1 MLYDLIII
9 GGGPA
14 GITAGI
20 YAARKKLNT
29 LLIAKDFFGQTAKT
43 GEIDNWPG
51 SPKISG
57 GALMQNFE
65 KHLKNFALGIK
76 ENQTV
81 ISVKQEAVQEG
92 ASLLPAGRSEAPSS
106 ASFVVRI
113 ESGESFEAKALVVC
127 SGASPKRLGV
137 PGEDKFTGKG
147 VSFCSL
153 CDAPFFQGKNV
164 AVAGGGNSALEAALD
179 LAKYADKIYL
189 LEAGDFL
196 QGDPLLQD
204 SLKQTGK
211 VEIRLNQEIKE
222 IQGKTMVEGA
232 MVFDRSSQKTE
243 IIAVAGVFVEI
254 GWTAQSDFL
263 GDLLSKNER
272 GEIIADSETGQTSLE
287 GVWAAGDCV
296 NAKYKQI
303 LLASASGAR
312 AALSAYEYLNKLKV
326 KNDENNFNKISGN
339 FNF

>member
-1 MLYDLIII
+1 MIYDLIII

-51 SPKISG
+51 NPRISG

-65 KHLKNFALGIK
+65 KHLKNFAIDIK

-81 ISVKQEAVQEG
+81 ISVKEG
-92 ASLLPAGRSEAPSS
+92 ASLLPVGRSEAPSS
-106 ASFVVRI
+106 SFVVQI
-113 ESGESFEAKALVVC
+113 ESGESFEAKALIVC
-127 SGASPKRLGV
+127 SGASPKKLGV
-137 PGEDKFTGKG
+137 PGEEEFLGKG

-164 AVAGGGNSALEAALD
+164 VVAGGGNSALETALD

-196 QGDPLLQD
+196 GGDPLLQD

-222 IQGKTMVEGA
+222 IQGKAMVEGA
-232 MVFDRSSQKTE
+232 VVFDRSSQKSE
-243 IIAVAGVFVEI
+243 ILAVAGVFVEI

-263 GDLLSKNER
+263 GDLVAKNER
-272 GEIIADSETGQTSLE
+272 GEIIIESETGQTSLE
-287 GVWAAGDCV
+287 GVWAAGDCA
-296 NAKYKQI
+296 NGKYKQVI
-303 LLASASGAR
+303 LASAAGAK
-312 AALSAYEYLNKLKV
+312 AALSAYEYLQ
-326 KNDENNFNKISGN
+326 NNS
-339 FNF
+339 

>member
-20 YAARKKLNT
+20 YVARKKLNT

-51 SPKISG
+51 SPNISG

-65 KHLKNFALGIK
+65 KHLKNFAINIK
-76 ENQTV
+76 EGHEVSV
-81 ISVKQEAVQEG
+81 ILSQQAKD
-92 ASLLPAGRSEAPSS
+92 LRDSS
-106 ASFVVRI
+106 AIRPQNDNGSKIFKVKTKK
-113 ESGESFEAKALVVC
+113 GESFEAKVLIVC
-127 SGASPKRLGV
+127 SGASPKKLGV
-137 PGEDKFTGKG
+137 AGEDKFIGKG

-153 CDAPFFQGKNV
+153 CDAPFFQGKTV
-164 AVAGGGNSALEAALD
+164 AVAGGGNSALETALD
-179 LAKYADKIYL
+179 LAKYANKIYL

-222 IQGKTMVEGA
+222 IQGKTMVEGVA
-232 MVFDRSSQKTE
+232 VFDCSSQKTE
-243 IIAVAGVFVEI
+243 ILAVSGVFVEI

-263 GDLLSKNER
+263 GELVAKNER
-272 GEIIADSETGQTSLE
+272 GEIIADPETGQTSLE
-287 GVWAAGDCV
+287 GVWAAGDCA
-296 NAKYKQI
+296 NGKYKQI
-303 LLASASGAR
+303 ILASASGAR
-312 AALSAYEYLNKLKV
+312 AALSTYEYLQNIK
-326 KNDENNFNKISGN
+326 
-339 FNF
+339 